1 MRRPSQG
8 FTLLEAVALLS
19 VVGVLLAAFLPVYL
33 RGLHTSRLAEP
44 VEVLA
49 SLHRGAASYWRTP
62 QGDAR
67 RRRCLPP
74 PAGPTPVDPT
84 PEARPFQPPEEEA
97 TTWRALDPTLA
108 GRPLRYS
115 YRYLPTDS
123 GCGLKARPGT
133 PLLRLQAI
141 GDLDGDGVRS
151 TFERSATVD
160 ADGALVPLGPLLQHR
175 RAE

>member
-1 MRRPSQG
+1 MRGRFQG

-33 RGLHTSRLAEP
+33 RGLHTSRLSEP

-49 SLHRGAASYWRTP
+49 GLHRGAATYWAAAHGSRK
-62 QGDAR
+62 

-74 PAGPTPVDPT
+74 PAGPAPADPT
-84 PEARPFQPPEEEA
+84 PEARPFTPPEAEA
-97 TTWRALDPTLA
+97 ATWRALDPTLA
-108 GRPLRYS
+108 GRPLRFS
-115 YRYLPTDS
+115 YRYLPADS
-123 GCGLKARPGT
+123 GCDLKARPGT
-133 PLLRLQAI
+133 SLLRLQAL

-160 ADGALVPLGPLLQHR
+160 AEGALVPLGPLLQR
-175 RAE
+175 RRVE